1 LSFGGRGAPG
11 RKEGD
16 TITAGSAEET
26 ETAGITGVAAKPKA
40 LQAFVSNGDQ
50 NLAVK

>member
-16 TITAGSAEET
+16 TIATGSAEET
-26 ETAGITGVAAKPKA
+26 EAGITVVAAKPMDF
-40 LQAFVSNGDQ
+40 QTFVSNGDQ